1 MDLKHDSDKQEHDV
15 FKDTPVRFLG
25 YANELGESFRPVV
38 PRSWVTASYVLAG
51 SYVLADTTHKSWE
64 SMSDKQKHSSD
75 RMKMAIERGL
85 DTALWQGLA
94 SIAIPG
100 IVINRI
106 VWAASKVKVP
116 VRYRSIFP
124 TAMGLASIPFIVTPI
139 DCMVHHVADCTYR
152 PHIKKVAAFGTSL
165 LHPPGQERGFSTGS
179 GAEGADA

>member
-25 YANELGESFRPVV
+25 YANELGESFRPVI

-75 RMKMAIERGL
+75 RMKMAIERGV

-116 VRYRSIFP
+116 FRYRSIFP
-124 TAMGLASIPFIVTPI
+124 TVMG
-139 DCMVHHVADCTYR
+139 
-152 PHIKKVAAFGTSL
+152 
-165 LHPPGQERGFSTGS
+165 
-179 GAEGADA
+179 